1 MRALRAVTA
10 RRRARS
16 HGRAHAGATPG
27 DVLFQ
32 SLSAAAAFGLLLL
45 LALVTLI
52 LLLGAGPSIQ
62 TFGFSFFTGAVWN
75 PPAHPPEVYG
85 AVPFVYGT
93 LVTAGLALL
102 LGVPVSLGIAIFL
115 SELAPPWLR
124 VPLTYVIELLAAIPS
139 VVFGLWGVFVLAPV
153 MRDSVE
159 PAVQSVFGFLPIFS
173 GTPVGTDVF
182 TAGVILAIMI
192 IPTISAI
199 SREAFL
205 AVPQTQRE
213 AALAIGAT
221 HWETTRMAVLTY
233 ARSGIL
239 GAVILGLGRAVSE
252 TMAVTMLIGNRN
264 AIFGSLFDQG
274 QTIAS
279 WIANNFTEAGPLE
292 TSALIELGLVLM
304 LVAVL
309 VTVVA
314 RLFLTRVLRV
324 LEVTE

>member
-1 MRALRAVTA
+1 
-10 RRRARS
+10 
-16 HGRAHAGATPG
+16 
-27 DVLFQ
+27 
-32 SLSAAAAFGLLLL
+32 LLAL
-45 LALVTLI
+45 LALVSLI
-52 LLLGAGPSIQ
+52 LILGASPSIQ
-62 TFGFSFFTGAVWN
+62 TFGASFLTGTIWN
-75 PPAHPPEVYG
+75 PPAHPPEIYG

-102 LGVPVSLGIAIFL
+102 FGVPVSLGIAIFL

-124 VPLTYVIELLAAIPS
+124 VPLTYVIELLAAVPS
-139 VVFGLWGVFVLAPV
+139 VVFGLWGIFVLSPV
-153 MRDSVE
+153 MRDTVE
-159 PAVQSVFGFLPIFS
+159 PAVKAIFGFLPIFS
-173 GTPVGTDVF
+173 GTPIGTDVF
-182 TAGVILAIMI
+182 TASVILSIMI

-213 AALAIGAT
+213 AAFGIGAT
-221 HWETTRMAVLTY
+221 RWETTRMAVLTY

-239 GAVILGLGRAVSE
+239 GAIILGLGRAVSE
-252 TMAVTMLIGNRN
+252 TMAVTMVIGNRN
-264 AIFGSLFDQG
+264 VIFTSLFDQG

-309 VTVVA
+309 VTVLA
-314 RLFLTRVLRV
+314 RLLISRALRV
-324 LEVTE
+324 TEVTE